1 MSIITPT
8 NALRNAANS
17 VCLDAREMI
26 AVPGRS
32 DVLRLDFRTHS
43 ELLTEERKSL
53 VQIYNKKDFVEIAQ
67 KERERGAE
75 IEFDNHLEFL
85 CTFGPLSPEPNKML
99 VAIVLKDLTDRVSTP
114 SKAQVDKV
122 AHDQTTAQKQ
132 LEIYPTAKRPRTPQQ
147 SQKTEKSTGKEHIVV
162 SPELEKISETQ
173 PPRVGDILKAYGGDC
188 INTKPGGLV
197 VVLMRYNVKKLVRN
211 AEDQSRTEEV

>member
-1 MSIITPT
+1 
-8 NALRNAANS
+8 
-17 VCLDAREMI
+17 
-26 AVPGRS
+26 
-32 DVLRLDFRTHS
+32 
-43 ELLTEERKSL
+43 
-53 VQIYNKKDFVEIAQ
+53 
-67 KERERGAE
+67 
-75 IEFDNHLEFL
+75 
-85 CTFGPLSPEPNKML
+85 ML

-147 SQKTEKSTGKEHIVV
+147 SQKTEKST
-162 SPELEKISETQ
+162 ELEKISETQ